1 MRIKLLLLALL
12 LTTTAYAQKYTLV
25 SYNVENLF
33 DADGIAVFDDY
44 KTIDENGAPNY
55 TKEDVYNKFHNVA
68 RVLKRYNDGKGPD
81 VVAFAEL
88 ESDYTPSHLGADTD
102 AFLKSYSATTFKEM
116 MSTGFNDKIADLPSE
131 LLLLKAMADEGL
143 VGYHIYVGEPD
154 NGNKKPKNVQKNAV
168 FSKFP
173 IDYKKSTMHTLKD
186 ARPIVE
192 AWLNVNGAPFVV
204 FANHWK
210 SGASSTKMEEV
221 RLQNAKVLRQRVN
234 ELTKSNPD
242 LDYVLTGD
250 FNAVYNQHLVLE
262 GATKTSLR
270 DVLLVTGNETKV
282 AENKTDSLYNLWYE
296 FPPHERGSEAYK
308 GARGTLMNI
317 IIPSAMYNKKGVYY
331 VDNSLRLGAF
341 KGLNSYPT
349 APIPHRWSSYANGS
363 GFSDHFPISMEF
375 SVSKA
380 GESGLITLTN
390 PSKESVEDGDK
401 VFITFTIPA
410 KDEVFQLSQIDVKNL
425 QQEKY
430 FNEIF
435 YCELV
440 LDDKN
445 EVELNGINYKIYA
458 DTKEIKVK
466 LDAVRKANNG
476 KVSFFGRHTLYK
488 TTWEFVIESDLHILD

>member
-1 MRIKLLLLALL
+1 MRIKLFLLALL
-12 LTTTAYAQKYTLV
+12 FSSTAYAQNYTLV

-44 KTIDENGAPNY
+44 KPIDADGKPNY

-68 RVLKRYNDGKGPD
+68 RVLKQYNDGKGPD
-81 VVAFAEL
+81 VIAFAEL
-88 ESDYTPSHLGADTD
+88 ESDYSPSHRGADTD
-102 AFLKSYSATTFKEM
+102 AFLKSYSSTTFIDM

-143 VGYHIYVGEPD
+143 VGYHIFVGEPEK
-154 NGNKKPKNVQKNAV
+154 GTQKPRNVQKNAV

-173 IDYKKSTMHTLKD
+173 IDFKKSTMHPIKD

-192 AWLNVNGAPFVV
+192 AWLDVKGSPFVV

-221 RLQNAKVLRQRVN
+221 RLQNAKVLRERLN
-234 ELTKSNPD
+234 ELTKSNPS

-250 FNAVYNQHLVLE
+250 FNAVYNQHLVMD
-262 GATKTSLR
+262 GISKTSLR
-270 DVLLVTGNETKV
+270 DVLLVSGNETKV

-308 GARGTLMNI
+308 GARSTLMNI
-317 IIPSAMYNKKGVYY
+317 MIPSAMYNKKGIYY
-331 VDNSLRLGAF
+331 VDNSYKLGAF

-349 APIPHRWSSYANGS
+349 ALIPHRWSSYGNGS

-375 SVSKA
+375 NVSIA
-380 GESGLITLTN
+380 GETGVIALTN
-390 PSKESVEDGDK
+390 PGKESIEDGDK
-401 VFITFTIPA
+401 VLITFTVPDK
-410 KDEVFQLSQIDVKNL
+410 KDVFLLSDIDVKDL
-425 QQEKY
+425 QKEKY

-435 YCELV
+435 YCELE

-445 EVELNGINYKIYA
+445 EVELGGINYKVYA
-458 DTKEIKVK
+458 DTKDIKVK

-476 KVSFFGRHTLYK
+476 KVAFFARHTLYK
-488 TTWEFVIESDLHILD
+488 TTWEFIIESELHILD